1 MKRSRKIFLLMLFFL
16 FSIFIMYDY
25 NTVQGAGNSKINF
38 VIVNAGGSEI
48 GEQGDQIITQFLD
61 ILTKETSLKR
71 SMVEGQYFNDISLA
85 KAFIKKNSN
94 SFVMG
99 SLGFFLSNRD
109 SYNLVPLSLIIAGGK
124 NTEQYYV
131 IVKKGSY
138 KSLDSLKGKVMSGN
152 VLYEDTRFINNVIF
166 DGKINIT
173 EYFKVQ
179 PTARPLSAVR
189 KVTTGAIDAV
199 LLTGMQYES
208 LKKIQSTFQNI
219 DVVYRSAE
227 FPRVGFMMV
236 DTESTQSVKQEILN
250 AVVKMTRLEEGKKVC
265 QNFGITG
272 FENIPSESLNEAIS
286 KYSSGN

>member
-1 MKRSRKIFLLMLFFL
+1 MKRSKKNFLLILFFL
-16 FSIFIMYDY
+16 FSIFIMHDY
-25 NTVQGAGNSKINF
+25 NALQGAGNSKINF

-48 GEQGDQIITQFLD
+48 GGQGDQIITQFLD

-71 SMVEGQYFNDISLA
+71 SMVQGQYFNDISLA
-85 KAFIKKNSN
+85 RAFIKKNNN

-124 NTEQYYV
+124 NIEQYYV

-138 KSLDSLKGKVMSGN
+138 KSLDSLKGKVISGN
-152 VLYEDTRFINNVIF
+152 VLYEDNRFINNVIF

-189 KVTTGAIDAV
+189 NVTTGVIDAV

-272 FENIPSESLNEAIS
+272 FENIPPEFLNEAIS